1 MNILEDDMPLFV
13 DPMAG
18 NTKCHALAGP
28 SEKIVAKS
36 SVGDGKWVNK
46 VA

>member
-1 MNILEDDMPLFV
+1 MNVLEDYMPLFI

-18 NTKCHALAGP
+18 NTERHALAGP
-28 SEKIVAKS
+28 SEKVIAKFF
-36 SVGDGKWVNK
+36 VGDGKRVNK